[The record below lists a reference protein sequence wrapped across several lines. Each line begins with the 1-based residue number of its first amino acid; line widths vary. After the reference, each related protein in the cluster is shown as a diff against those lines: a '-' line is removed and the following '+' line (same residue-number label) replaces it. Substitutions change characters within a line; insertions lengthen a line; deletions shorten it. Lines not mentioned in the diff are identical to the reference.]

1 MQLETIHFDANSSF
15 VGTPR
20 LDFEGH
26 LSGLT
31 YSLPWDF
38 KDSAHRPTVKG
49 EDDGARLVKSRGLAF
64 VPCATADIKLEQ
76 GPRAPITKVLSCG
89 FAGLRLQDRMFDP
102 ALDWTQAS
110 FTAQED
116 GTYTGHIHT
125 RQEPQQVKFLTG
137 YYRGNALLVHLRSA
151 FPGHFLPEP
160 SANADQK

>member
-1 MQLETIHFDANSSF
+1 MRLKAVHFVANSSF

-20 LDFEGH
+20 LEFGSH
-26 LSGLT
+26 FSGFT
-31 YSLPWDF
+31 SSLPRYF
-38 KDSAHRPTVKG
+38 EYNSHQPVVEV
-49 EDDGARLVKSRGLAF
+49 EDDGVRLVKLHGMAF
-64 VPCATADIKLEQ
+64 VPCTTADIMLGQ

-151 FPGHFLPEP
+151 FPGHFLPDP